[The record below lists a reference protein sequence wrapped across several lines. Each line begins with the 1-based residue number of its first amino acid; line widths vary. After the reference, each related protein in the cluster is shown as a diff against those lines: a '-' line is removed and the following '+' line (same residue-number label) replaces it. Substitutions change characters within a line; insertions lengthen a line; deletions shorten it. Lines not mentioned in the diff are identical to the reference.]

1 MQFEVLGP
9 LRVVGPGGDPVTFAS
24 AAQRRLLSLLILR
37 AGRPVSSD
45 YLGEHLDLSAGALR
59 VAVSRLRRIVG
70 FDTLVTAPPGY
81 ELRTESTDVLRFEQL
96 LASAAQQE
104 ETARASLREALDL
117 WRGDPYTEFAHEE
130 WAVAEIRRLTEI
142 RAGALEDLVDLLL
155 DAGEWTEAIATLEP
169 LIEEQP
175 YRDRPR
181 SQLMR
186 ALADSGRRIDALRV
200 YQAYRKLLA
209 EEVGTEPSEAITE
222 LDREIAS
229 SGATGIES
237 TTVTS
242 ESFGVFLM
250 TDIVGSTQLWAQHP
264 EAMAADLAVHD
275 EVLERAIADNGGTTI
290 SKGGDSFVAA
300 FDEPGDAVAAAV
312 VAQELL
318 TASTW
323 RCADGIRV
331 RMGVHLGA
339 AQRRGDGWYGP
350 PLNEAAR
357 MMAAAHGGQIVV
369 SEAISDAV
377 GGVAFVDLGEHRLR
391 DLDGVHHLFQVV
403 VAGLETTFPP
413 LRSIARYVNTLPAQ
427 RTSLIGRDDFIAR
440 VRFLLLDH
448 RLVSLIG
455 SGGVGKT
462 RAAVEVAGQELANF
476 PGGVFFVDLT
486 TAENDAEVL
495 AAVVSGVRTSVPPD
509 VAADEHLVA
518 FLTDQRALL
527 IVDNCEH
534 VVDHAAEVI
543 DGLLSCGSRPARAR
557 HLARGAP
564 HPR

>member
-37 AGRPVSSD
+37 AGRPVSAD

-81 ELRTESTDVLRFEQL
+81 ELRTESTDVLGFEQL
-96 LASAAQQE
+96 LADAAQHK
-104 ETARASLREALDL
+104 ETARESLREALGL
-117 WRGDPYTEFAHEE
+117 WRGDPYAEFAHEE

-155 DAGEWTEAIATLEP
+155 DAGDWTEAIATLEP

-181 SQLMR
+181 SQLIR
-186 ALADSGRRIDALRV
+186 TLADSGRRIDALRV

-312 VAQELL
+312 VAQEML

-369 SEAISDAV
+369 SEAISAAV

-448 RLVSLIG
+448 RLVSLVG

-462 RAAVEVAGQELANF
+462 ARRRGRRPGARELSRRCVLRRSHDRGERRRGVGRSGQRRPHVGAAGCRSRRASRRPLDRRA
-476 PGGVFFVDLT
+476 
-486 TAENDAEVL
+486 
-495 AAVVSGVRTSVPPD
+495 
-509 VAADEHLVA
+509 
-518 FLTDQRALL
+518 RALDRRQL
-527 IVDNCEH
+527 RTRRR
-534 VVDHAAEVI
+534 
-543 DGLLSCGSRPARAR
+543 SRGRGDRRSPELRFPTCTCSPR
-557 HLARGAP
+557 PRGAP
-564 HPR
+564 YPW